1 MGSLSPRAFKPL
13 DLASDSMA
21 SLRNRLPISLTVIP
35 RSVAVMRALTT
46 PDVQAD
52 IEAMVDEAAALVAD
66 KALAD
71 SEARAIRK
79 QFVVQRRQ
87 KKKADEDEAAAAAAA
102 AAVYDGGE
110 EEEEEDSRPYG
121 ASRGGGSGR
130 GSGSAVKRVRIG
142 DASVYASIPASLDS
156 DAEDDTALLSASG
169 CVSKKRPLSQGGG
182 GGSGG
187 GSSCGGG
194 GGSGGGGSGGGGSGG
209 GGSGGGGSGA
219 RMLATPGRH
228 TLSDGGEAAPD
239 SSRQR
244 RQRAV

>member
-1 MGSLSPRAFKPL
+1 
-13 DLASDSMA
+13 
-21 SLRNRLPISLTVIP
+21 
-35 RSVAVMRALTT
+35 MRALTT

-71 SEARAIRK
+71 SEARASRQ
-79 QFVVQRRQ
+79 QFAVQRRQ
-87 KKKADEDEAAAAAAA
+87 KKKADAAAAAAAA

-156 DAEDDTALLSASG
+156 DAEDDTALLPASG
-169 CVSKKRPLSQGGG
+169 SVSKKRPLSQGGG

-194 GGSGGGGSGGGGSGG
+194 GGSGGGGSGGGGSG
-209 GGSGGGGSGA
+209 A

-228 TLSDGGEAAPD
+228 TLSDGGEAAPAA
-239 SSRQR
+239 SAKSCVGGATHFLPHPTHTPFTTRK
-244 RQRAV
+244 ACNVMYCIVMYFI

>member
-1 MGSLSPRAFKPL
+1 
-13 DLASDSMA
+13 
-21 SLRNRLPISLTVIP
+21 
-35 RSVAVMRALTT
+35 MRALTT

-71 SEARAIRK
+71 SEARASRQ
-79 QFVVQRRQ
+79 QFAVQRRQ
-87 KKKADEDEAAAAAAA
+87 KKKADADAAAAAA

-187 GSSCGGG
+187 GSSSGGG

>member
-1 MGSLSPRAFKPL
+1 
-13 DLASDSMA
+13 
-21 SLRNRLPISLTVIP
+21 
-35 RSVAVMRALTT
+35 MRALTT

-52 IEAMVDEAAALVAD
+52 IEAMVDAAAALVAD
-66 KALAD
+66 KAQAD
-71 SEARAIRK
+71 SEARAIRQ
-79 QFVVQRRQ
+79 QFAVQRRQ
-87 KKKADEDEAAAAAAA
+87 KKKADEAAAAAAA

-130 GSGSAVKRVRIG
+130 GSGRGSGSAVKRVRIG

-156 DAEDDTALLSASG
+156 DAEDDTALPSVSG

-194 GGSGGGGSGGGGSGG
+194 GSSGGGGSGGGGSG